1 MLTKKLT
8 YIALLFLVCCNTI
21 AAQDSLL
28 LRDYHFIQQSSPWL
42 TQRNAAALTQA
53 LYNHKNIAQTELS
66 LSHASGK
73 LTDISGSPSVTDLLA
88 AIESYY
94 RISPHTVVYGALSSQ
109 AAIWRALSSCK
120 TVCPSTSWRTR

>member
-8 YIALLFLVCCNTI
+8 YIALLLLVCCNTI

-73 LTDISGSPSVTDLLA
+73 LTDISGSPSVTSA
-88 AIESYY
+88 
-94 RISPHTVVYGALSSQ
+94 TTTSQ